1 MRKAIHAL
9 SSGLCLAWLVNVC
22 IAEAG
27 SPDLD
32 QTLQGFDS
40 VAGRLQVAEA
50 VGTAL
55 ALERGGSGQCLFAID
70 ATAAEQL
77 SAWLEQP
84 SARTRDTSLFR
95 RRREQVERI
104 MGALIEVD
112 PMIVCDAA
120 SENIPASLDL
130 IKRR

>member
-1 MRKAIHAL
+1 MMRKATHAL
-9 SSGLCLAWLVNVC
+9 SSGLCLAWLLN

-27 SPDLD
+27 APELD
-32 QTLQGFDS
+32 RTLQRLDS

-50 VGTAL
+50 LGTAL
-55 ALERGGSGQCLFAID
+55 ALERSASGQCPFDID
-70 ATAAEQL
+70 ATATTQL

-120 SENIPASLDL
+120 SENIPASLEL